1 MPLSA
6 GAVYLLV
13 RSYRRIR
20 SVRAEAEKMGV
31 QSDEID
37 AAAEDAALP
46 FKGVL
51 IIGGVLFA
59 VIFAAFFLVWLAQK
73 LQ

>member
-1 MPLSA
+1 
-6 GAVYLLV
+6 
-13 RSYRRIR
+13 
-20 SVRAEAEKMGV
+20 MGV